1 MQPVTLLRE
10 ILHAKPQRNTHRFGK
25 RDKTGKHQKW
35 IMLQVP
41 EVRLQKSHVPG
52 ESFLLEQGKWPC
64 GSRRNFV
71 ALDFFNPKCVS
82 IAKRS
87 FNSRVISMLFLT
99 PLQENCTLWEESAL
113 LWGREGWAREF
124 AFASC
129 VRSVPV
135 MKENSS
141 HLWKLGP
148 RCENYVFR

>member
-1 MQPVTLLRE
+1 MQPVTLPRE
-10 ILHAKPQRNTHRFGK
+10 ILHAKPQRNTHTFGK
-25 RDKTGKHQKW
+25 RDKIGKHQKW

-41 EVRLQKSHVPG
+41 QVRLQKSHVPG

-64 GSRRNFV
+64 GSRHTF
-71 ALDFFNPKCVS
+71 AGLGFLNPKYIS

-87 FNSRVISMLFLT
+87 FNFRVISMVFPT

-113 LWGREGWAREF
+113 FWGREGRTREF
-124 AFASC
+124 AFASS
-129 VRSVPV
+129 VRSVPL